1 MGSSGF
7 QQSANGPLMAPVVWL
22 GTLEVLAA
30 GLMVWGLI
38 ALLSAG
44 LRTRRRRRAESLQA
58 ERLRNETEALKERL
72 RYSLLDP
79 SAWFVD
85 PVRAGPIMGASEAFE
100 DDIEAAART
109 VLLEAGGRR
118 AKAKQL
124 LRARAS
130 GNGSAT
136 HPNGSGVAYWR
147 QLGALSLL
155 DDTPDA
161 AAAYARAAD
170 LAPDDPQAQMLA
182 GIMHLRAGKLSAAEA
197 AFQR

>member
-1 MGSSGF
+1 
-7 QQSANGPLMAPVVWL
+7 AVVWL

-109 VLLEAGGRR
+109 VLLEAGGGR

-130 GNGSAT
+130 GNGPAT
-136 HPNGSGVAYWR
+136 HPNRSRV
-147 QLGALSLL
+147 
-155 DDTPDA
+155 P
-161 AAAYARAAD
+161 
-170 LAPDDPQAQMLA
+170 
-182 GIMHLRAGKLSAAEA
+182 HLRPPRPPSP
-197 AFQR
+197 